1 MELFHIDALCL
12 QDVRLFSNE
21 ARRLKKHAA
30 AMLGPGC
37 LIKASILT
45 PHPDPETLR
54 QSNRV
59 GGQLLIVSPRWG
71 RRCVSSWTDDSGLGL
86 AVGLIFAHGQQRIQ
100 LISSYSVLANLQR

>member
-1 MELFHIDALCL
+1 MELFHIDVLCL
-12 QDVRLFSNE
+12 QDVRLFANE

-86 AVGLIFAHGQQRIQ
+86 AVGWSDLCPWTTTHSTYQLLLAHSQR
-100 LISSYSVLANLQR
+100 

>member
-1 MELFHIDALCL
+1 MELFHIDVLCL
-12 QDVRLFSNE
+12 QDVRLFANE

-54 QSNRV
+54 QSNTV
-59 GGQLLIVSPRWG
+59 GWGATPYRQSPLGPPLRQLLDRRLGTWPRRWPDL
-71 RRCVSSWTDDSGLGL
+71 CTWSTT
-86 AVGLIFAHGQQRIQ
+86 HTT
-100 LISSYSVLANLQR
+100 Y